1 MTDSKKIDDGGPDLS
16 ALIEKLEKAE
26 GPDRELDCQIAF
38 ATGHFDTKLGY
49 GLEGSW
55 IERGSKRD
63 DEWVDVHVRNKG
75 TLIYS
80 ERYPTYTSSIDSAV
94 SLAERVLPSLSKIQ
108 PETYVGGEYHHCEIE
123 TEEGDFEA
131 HNCPNVA
138 MAICLATLRALQS
151 RGEA

>member
-1 MTDSKKIDDGGPDLS
+1 MTNLS
-16 ALIEKLEKAE
+16 SLIARLEKAE

-38 ATGHFDTKLGY
+38 ATGHFDTKLRF

-80 ERYPTYTSSIDSAV
+80 EHYPAYTSSIDAAV
-94 SLAERVLPSLSKIQ
+94 SLAERVLPALSKIQ
-108 PETYVGGEYHHCEIE
+108 PQTYVGGEFHHCEIE
-123 TEEGDFEA
+123 TDDGDFEA
-131 HNCPNVA
+131 HNRPNA
-138 MAICLATLRALQS
+138 AIAICLATLRALDQKGS
-151 RGEA
+151 SNG